1 MGIDNIGI
9 DDEGID
15 DIGID
20 DAGIDDKGIDDIDGQ
35 HVYKKCS
42 TLPLIRE
49 MPTKTQ

>member
-1 MGIDNIGI
+1 M
-9 DDEGID
+9 GID

-20 DAGIDDKGIDDIDGQ
+20 DVGINDGDIDDIDGQ
-35 HVYKKCS
+35 HVYNKCS

>member
-1 MGIDNIGI
+1 MGIDDIGI

-20 DAGIDDKGIDDIDGQ
+20 DAGIDDIDGQ
-35 HVYKKCS
+35 HVYNKCS